1 MPQNRFDVLVM
12 ASMSAGKT
20 SLINGLIGCEMLHVA
35 NEATTAVNTCIE
47 HQRGAKTFTGSCY
60 SQSGLLLNKLRCISS
75 EQLRTW
81 NADSQITRISL
92 SGRFK
97 SRPGQTSGL
106 VLHDTP
112 GPNNSLD
119 RRHADRAFEAVRRVP
134 FKTLLYVLDAAQL
147 GTSDDMN
154 ILERLCQETCSESRD
169 AFCFVL
175 NKVDLLDVE
184 KGEALE
190 AYVEKAQFYLAE
202 VGFDNAVIIPTMA
215 NAGLYARKAWND
227 EPLSRFQLIKLQQ
240 ALDELP
246 IRKQTLLETARI
258 PASVRNR
265 LHDNLKKLTKH
276 SIADRKNHW
285 LTQENELRELIICS
299 GLGTV
304 EAFIKHQRKLS
315 APV

>member
-1 MPQNRFDVLVM
+1 
-12 ASMSAGKT
+12 
-20 SLINGLIGCEMLHVA
+20 
-35 NEATTAVNTCIE
+35 
-47 HQRGAKTFTGSCY
+47 
-60 SQSGLLLNKLRCISS
+60 
-75 EQLRTW
+75 
-81 NADSQITRISL
+81 
-92 SGRFK
+92 
-97 SRPGQTSGL
+97 
-106 VLHDTP
+106 
-112 GPNNSLD
+112 
-119 RRHADRAFEAVRRVP
+119 
-134 FKTLLYVLDAAQL
+134 
-147 GTSDDMN
+147 
-154 ILERLCQETCSESRD
+154 
-169 AFCFVL
+169 
-175 NKVDLLDVE
+175 
-184 KGEALE
+184 
-190 AYVEKAQFYLAE
+190 
-202 VGFDNAVIIPTMA
+202 MA